1 MTIPT
6 GTTKED
12 VYVRRAIIV
21 ERLYPLIGTS
31 VPCRAFGKRK
41 VNFVFSSIDE
51 TATHAAR
58 TYKSTLAALKIV
70 EALKNAAIIDT
81 TNPHSHKQKKMGFDR
96 IHILSSRLP
105 RVGMVKI
112 VVGERKNEK
121 IIHYCITKL
130 EQ

>member
-41 VNFVFSSIDE
+41 VNFVFESIDE
-51 TATHAAR
+51 TATRGAK
-58 TYKSTLAALKIV
+58 TYESTLAALRIV
-70 EALKNAAIIDT
+70 EALKKATFVKYDNVQS
-81 TNPHSHKQKKMGFDR
+81 NKQKKMRFMR
-96 IHILSSRLP
+96 VVILQSFLSSI
-105 RVGMVKI
+105 GEVKI
-112 VVGERKNEK
+112 VVGERRNSC
-121 IIHYCITKL
+121 ILQYSITKKSD
-130 EQ
+130 